1 METIAPY
8 KAKHKIRFVTAASLF
23 DGHDATINIMRR
35 ILQSSGAEVIHLG
48 HNRSVDEVVNCAIQE
63 DVQGIALTS
72 YQGGHLEYFKY
83 MLDLLKE
90 RGAGHIKIFGGG
102 GGVFL
107 PHEIDELQAYGIT
120 RIYSPDDGRRMGL
133 QGMINDMLQ
142 QCDFEHKI
150 KLNGEIRQLPEKDA
164 AAIATAITIA
174 ENHPKEAHNFLSE
187 VHKIIKTGKIPVLGI
202 TGTGGSG
209 KSSLVDEVVRRFLAE
224 TDKTVAIIS
233 VDPSKRKTGGAL
245 LGDRIRMNAINSP
258 RVYMRSLATRQANL
272 ALSKHVQES
281 IDICKAAGYD
291 FIIVETSGI
300 GQSDTMITDYCDLSL
315 YVMTPEFGAATQL
328 EKIDMLDFA
337 DLVALNKFD
346 KRGALDAIRDVRKQ
360 YRRNHHLFYTKDED
374 IPVYG
379 TMASQFN
386 DPGMNTL
393 FSALMAAVKT
403 KTGTDFFEAKSE
415 RLDLPAGRQ
424 AVKGDESEKIYIIP
438 PDRVRYLAEIAESS
452 TAYNQWV
459 NEQCRI
465 AQQLYA
471 VGLTQ
476 TLSKGEG
483 LKNLTPALSKGE
495 GVNWNSQKVLSFG
508 EDLGEALEHIQKHL
522 EEHLHPECKRL
533 LNQWPETVKQY
544 AAENFIYKVREKEI
558 KQPLYYTS
566 LSQLRIPKI
575 ALPKYEAWGDILRWL
590 LTENVPGEFPY
601 TAGVFPLKR
610 EGEDPTRMFAGEGG
624 PERTNKRFHY
634 VSLGQPAHRLSTA
647 FDSVT
652 LYGEDPHTRP
662 DIYGKIGNSGVSIAT
677 LDDAKKL
684 YSGFDLCDPSTS
696 VSMTINGPA
705 PMLLGFFMNAAIDQ
719 QCEKYITEHGLEH
732 LVEAKFKEVY
742 DDRGLARPAYRLT
755 QTLSKGGLTQTLS
768 KGEGLKDLAPALSKG
783 EGEEK
788 LIQTL
793 SNGEGG
799 EKKAAGAR
807 IFGYE
812 TGNSK
817 IWETLKANSRENRK
831 NATEAEDILWQ
842 LLRNKQTGYKIRRQ
856 HAIDGYIA
864 DFVCLLKGLVIEV
877 DGGYHLLTKE
887 EDEIRTTVLN
897 NEGFDVIRFSND
909 EVIKDAQRVIRAIK
923 EKLSNQPDRKVPADE
938 EFGDVKHHGTPHPAL
953 SKGEGSED
961 TDLSEENE
969 KALSFG
975 EGLGEVST
983 SLSFGEGRG
992 AVSTSLSFG
1001 EGRGE
1006 VSTSLSFGE
1015 GRGEALPPGNN
1026 GLGLMLLG
1034 LTGDQVLPPDV
1045 YSKIKAKAISTVRG
1059 TVQADILKE
1068 DQAQNTC
1075 IFSTEFA
1082 LRMMGDIQ
1090 QYFIDKKVRNFYS
1103 VSISGYHIAEAGAN
1117 PITQLAFTLSN
1128 GFTYVEYYL
1137 SRGMH
1142 IDDFAPNLSFFF
1154 SNGIDPEYAVIGRVA
1169 RRIWAKAIKNKYK
1182 GNDRSQKLKYHIQTS
1197 GRSLHAQEIDFNDIR
1212 TTLQALYAIYD
1223 NCNSLHTNAYDEAIT
1238 TPTEESVRRAMAIQ
1252 LIINRE
1258 LGLAKNE
1265 NPIQGAFIIE
1275 ELTDLVEEAV
1285 MTEFK
1290 AINERGGVLGAMET
1304 MYQRSK
1310 IQEESLYY
1318 ETLKHTGE
1326 YPIVGVNTFLNK
1338 KGSPTIVPTEVIRAT
1353 EDEKQFQ
1360 IEALHEFQHRNE
1372 AIVPG
1377 LLKDLQ
1383 HTAVTGGN
1391 IFKSLMEACKYCS
1404 LGQISH
1410 ALYEVGGQYRR
1421 NM

>member
-1 METIAPY
+1 MESVAY
-8 KAKHKIRFVTAASLF
+8 QSANKIRFVTAASLF

-35 ILQSSGAEVIHLG
+35 ILQASGAEVIHLG

-72 YQGGHLEYFKY
+72 YQGGHVEYFKY
-83 MLDLLKE
+83 MHDLLAE
-90 RGAGHIKIFGGG
+90 RGASHIKIFGGG

-107 PHEIDELQAYGIT
+107 PHEIEELQDYGISK
-120 RIYSPDDGRRMGL
+120 IYSPDDGRTMGL
-133 QGMINDMLQ
+133 QGMINDMLR
-142 QCDFEHKI
+142 QCDFKTVTH
-150 KLNGEIRQLPEKDA
+150 LNGQLKQLGDKDA
-164 AAIATAITIA
+164 HAIASLITLAEAGTEIPATAPASAT
-174 ENHPKEAHNFLSE
+174 K
-187 VHKIIKTGKIPVLGI
+187 KIPVIGI

-209 KSSLVDEVVRRFLAE
+209 KSSLVDEIVRRFLME
-224 TDKTVAIIS
+224 TENTLAIIS

-245 LGDRIRMNAINSP
+245 LGDRIRMNSINNP
-258 RVYMRSLATRQANL
+258 RIYMRSLATRQANL

-281 IDICKAAGYD
+281 VDICKAAEYD
-291 FIIVETSGI
+291 LIIVETSGI

-315 YVMTPEFGAATQL
+315 YVMTPEFGAASQL

-337 DLVALNKFD
+337 DMVALNKFD

-360 YRRNHHLFYTKDED
+360 YKRNHKLFDAKDD
-374 IPVYG
+374 DLPIYG

-386 DPGMNTL
+386 DPGMNAL
-393 FSALMAAVKT
+393 FAALIKKISDKT
-403 KTGTDFFEAKSE
+403 DVEFKLKDIISLGDGSEA
-415 RLDLPAGRQ
+415 
-424 AVKGDESEKIYIIP
+424 EKIYIIP
-438 PDRVRYLAEIAESS
+438 PQRTRYLAEITESS
-452 TAYNQWV
+452 EAYTHWV
-459 NEQCRI
+459 NEQCGL
-465 AQQLYA
+465 AQQLWQVQGVINLVETQYLA
-471 VGLTQ
+471 SPGKTSLGKISSETQSIASLREVQ
-476 TLSKGEG
+476 TL
-483 LKNLTPALSKGE
+483 
-495 GVNWNSQKVLSFG
+495 
-508 EDLGEALEHIQKHL
+508 LEKQ
-522 EEHLHPECKRL
+522 LHPDCKRL
-533 LNQWPETVKQY
+533 LAEWPDTVIKY
-544 AAENFIYKVREKEI
+544 KAENFIYKVRDKEI
-558 KQPLYYTS
+558 KQPLFYTS
-566 LSQLRIPKI
+566 LSQLQIPKI

-662 DIYGKIGNSGVSIAT
+662 DIYGKIGNAGVSIAT

-684 YSGFDLCDPSTS
+684 YSGFDLCHASTS

-719 QCEKYITEHGLEH
+719 QCEKYIAEHKLEH
-732 LVEAKFKEVY
+732 LVEAKFKEFFE
-742 DDRGLARPAYRLT
+742 DRGLKRPVYNDAEL
-755 QTLSKGGLTQTLS
+755 
-768 KGEGLKDLAPALSKG
+768 PA
-783 EGEEK
+783 
-788 LIQTL
+788 
-793 SNGEGG
+793 
-799 EKKAAGAR
+799 
-807 IFGYE
+807 
-812 TGNSK
+812 GN
-817 IWETLKANSRENRK
+817 
-831 NATEAEDILWQ
+831 D
-842 LLRNKQTGYKIRRQ
+842 
-856 HAIDGYIA
+856 
-864 DFVCLLKGLVIEV
+864 
-877 DGGYHLLTKE
+877 
-887 EDEIRTTVLN
+887 
-897 NEGFDVIRFSND
+897 
-909 EVIKDAQRVIRAIK
+909 
-923 EKLSNQPDRKVPADE
+923 
-938 EFGDVKHHGTPHPAL
+938 
-953 SKGEGSED
+953 
-961 TDLSEENE
+961 
-969 KALSFG
+969 
-975 EGLGEVST
+975 
-983 SLSFGEGRG
+983 
-992 AVSTSLSFG
+992 
-1001 EGRGE
+1001 
-1006 VSTSLSFGE
+1006 
-1015 GRGEALPPGNN
+1015 

-1045 YSKIKAKAISTVRG
+1045 YQKIKAYAIATVRG

-1082 LRMMGDIQ
+1082 LRMMGDMQ
-1090 QYFIDKKVRNFYS
+1090 QYFINEKVRNFYS

-1117 PITQLAFTLSN
+1117 PVTQLAFTLSN
-1128 GFTYVEYYL
+1128 GFTYLEYYL

-1154 SNGIDPEYAVIGRVA
+1154 SNGIDPEYSVIGRVA

-1275 ELTDLVEEAV
+1275 ELTDLVEQAV
-1285 MTEFK
+1285 MTEFNN
-1290 AINERGGVLGAMET
+1290 INDRGGVLGAMET

-1318 ETLKHTGE
+1318 ETLKHNGE

-1338 KGSPTIVPTEVIRAT
+1338 NGSPTITPSEVIRAT
-1353 EDEKQFQ
+1353 EEEKQYQISTLHAFQ
-1360 IEALHEFQHRNE
+1360 ERNE
-1372 AIVPG
+1372 DKINQ
-1377 LLKDLQ
+1377 LLKNLQ
-1383 HTAVTGGN
+1383 HTAIAGEN
-1391 IFKSLMEACKYCS
+1391 IFESLMEACKYCS

-1410 ALYEVGGQYRR
+1410 TLYEVGGQYRR